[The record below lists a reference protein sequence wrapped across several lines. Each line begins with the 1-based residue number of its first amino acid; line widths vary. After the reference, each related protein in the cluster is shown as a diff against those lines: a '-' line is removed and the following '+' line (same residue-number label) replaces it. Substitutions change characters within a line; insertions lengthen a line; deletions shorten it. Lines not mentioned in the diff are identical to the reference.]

1 MESLRILVRTI
12 DRLNEGIGRIAGVAV
27 LLLVLVQFLLVLG
40 SAVFAYGSIWLQES
54 RLYLN
59 ALMFLGAAGYALKYD
74 AHVRVDLLFRDADR
88 LSRAWVDFAGTLIFM
103 APFLFLIWRAG
114 IPYVL
119 NAWSIRQGSVET
131 GGIPFVYGLKTTI
144 VIFAATVSLQGLA
157 MLIRQGVLIYTGRR
171 EPL

>member
-1 MESLRILVRTI
+1 MEILRIVVRII
-12 DRLNEGIGRIAGVAV
+12 DRLNEGIGRIAGLAV

-40 SAVFAYGSIWLQES
+40 GAVFAYGSIWLQES

-74 AHVRVDLLFRDADR
+74 AHVRVDLLFREADR
-88 LSRAWVDFAGTLIFM
+88 VTRAWVDFAGAFIFLM
-103 APFLFLIWRAG
+103 PFLFLIWRAG

-119 NAWSIRQGSVET
+119 DSWAIRQGSIET

-144 VIFAATVSLQGLA
+144 LIFAATVSLQGIA
-157 MLIRQGVLIYTGRR
+157 VLIRQGALIYTGRR